1 MNTHR
6 GKYILCTFIIDFMEL
21 GMGITWDNTI
31 YDTESN
37 EDKR

>member
-1 MNTHR
+1 M
-6 GKYILCTFIIDFMEL
+6 YIYLINFMEL
-21 GMGITWDNTI
+21 GMGITWDDTI

>member
-1 MNTHR
+1 MNTNR
-6 GKYILCTFIIDFMEL
+6 GKYICIFIINFMEL
-21 GMGITWDNTI
+21 GMGITWDNTM

>member
-1 MNTHR
+1 MKTHR

-21 GMGITWDNTI
+21 DMGITWDNTK